1 MPTTYYTGCRLITG
15 DGSAPLDDAVIAV
28 RDGIIDAAGPAADVP
43 VPEGATRVDL
53 SGKTVMPTIVN
64 PHGHIGYLK
73 DGETHPRNYSRE
85 NVLDHLRRLTYYGVS
100 VFQSLGT
107 DRDGIEL
114 AVRDAQRSGDLTDPE
129 LALLLSAGSGLV
141 APTAGSANA
150 GPFFATDVLHEVTG
164 PEQARRTV
172 RELAAAER
180 KPDVIKFWVDDR
192 WGQKAKFG
200 PEISA
205 AIIAEAHAQ
214 GLRAI
219 AHIFELDD
227 AKAVV
232 RAGADGIAHMVR
244 EPGPDQELIDLLVEH
259 DVFVFTSMSIQKG
272 FFGDT
277 AWLDDPA
284 LAETVPPAHR
294 AAVRAQVEAFA
305 ASVDTDWQKAY
316 EVLES
321 GLCRLVES
329 GVRVLLSADSGVG
342 SQFLGFA
349 EHLELEAMVRAGMPA
364 PAAIRAATLLPAQ
377 LLGLADRGSITPGKR
392 ADMLV
397 LDADPLD
404 DIAHTRRISQVII
417 GGVPIDRPALRAAW
431 EEG

>member
-1 MPTTYYTGCRLITG
+1 MSLTYYTGCRLITG
-15 DGSAPLDDAVIAV
+15 DGGAPLDDAVIAV
-28 RDGIIDAAGPAADVP
+28 RDGIIESAGPARDVP
-43 VPEGATRVDL
+43 VPEGGKRVDL

-107 DRDGIEL
+107 DRDGTEL
-114 AVRDAQRSGDLTDPE
+114 AIRDAQRSGELADPE

-141 APTAGSANA
+141 APTPGSENA

-172 RELAAAER
+172 RELAAQ

-192 WGQKAKFG
+192 WGQKSKFG

-219 AHIFELDD
+219 AHIFDLED

-244 EPGPDQELIDLLVEH
+244 EPGPDQELIDLLLEH
-259 DVFVFTSMSIQKG
+259 DAFVFTSMSIQKG

-284 LAETVPPAHR
+284 LAETVLPAHR
-294 AAVRAQVEAFA
+294 AAVRAQLQAFA
-305 ASVDTDWQKAY
+305 ASVDTDWRKAY
-316 EVLES
+316 EILES
-321 GLCRLVES
+321 GLRLLAEN

-342 SQFLGFA
+342 SQFIGFA

-364 PAAIRAATLLPAQ
+364 LAAIRAATLLPAQ

-392 ADMLV
+392 ADLLV
-397 LDADPLD
+397 LDADPLE

-417 GGVPIDRPALRAAW
+417 GGVPIDRPALRAPW
-431 EEG
+431 EG